1 LVARILAG
9 AGGCCLAGAGGLCL
23 LGSCSLGLCKS
34 SLLGLCLLRLGL
46 LGPHDGLTLSGFALG
61 SFTHGR
67 FTGSHGGLL
76 GSLTLRA
83 LTFGVLSSKLL
94 VDPHSLS
101 LSRSPGS
108 SGRLGANC
116 ILLSG

>member
-1 LVARILAG
+1 
-9 AGGCCLAGAGGLCL
+9 LCL
-23 LGSCSLGLCKS
+23 GLRQ
-34 SLLGLCLLRLGL
+34 LCLLRLSL
-46 LGPHDGLTLSGFALG
+46 LGGCSLGLPRPHDGLTLSGFALG

-67 FTGSHGGLL
+67 FAGGHGSHLL

-116 ILLSG
+116 ILLSSPMAKLAVI